1 MTDPTSFYRSRM
13 KLLASVVLGTSLLLG
28 TAGCPNKSR
37 NESVKLSNEGTKAYG
52 QRQYETAIERY
63 LKATEQWRENHVAWY
78 GLAGAYIGKGD
89 WAKASDAMQNAVQIA
104 PEQAM
109 YNMVY
114 GYSLYN
120 KAIETARE
128 DQARRENKKPE
139 EVQPDL
145 TVVNFEKAQQNLQK
159 AVELN
164 PDLWR
169 AHYYLGRIYR
179 DTGKAK
185 EAAEAL
191 NKALSY
197 GPTDSA
203 PWIALTELYRRWD
216 YSDQAI
222 AVATQATAVVPAGDN
237 NYADLWYVLGMG
249 YDDKRLDDKAI
260 EAFTKAIDI
269 KRDHAKSKF
278 QRGQAYFRKG
288 DYSNAKKDLEEF
300 SKQGGASVEFA
311 KQQASKMLLD
321 IAAKS
326 AMNNPGAGGGGA
338 EKPEGKMTPEQML
351 EDAKK
356 KKGK

>member
-13 KLLASVVLGTSLLLG
+13 KLLASVVLGASLLVG

-37 NESVKLSNEGTKAYG
+37 NDSVKLSNEGTKAYG
-52 QRQYETAIERY
+52 QKQYETAIERY
-63 LKATEQWRENHVAWY
+63 LKATEAWRENHVAWY

-89 WAKASDAMQNAVQIA
+89 WAKAADAMQNAVQVA

-120 KAIETARE
+120 KAIEQARE

-139 EVQPDL
+139 EVAPDL
-145 TVVNFEKAQQNLQK
+145 SVVNFEKAQQYLAK

-179 DTGKAK
+179 DTGKSK
-185 EAAEAL
+185 EAAEEL

-197 GPTDSA
+197 GPTDAA

-216 YSDQAI
+216 YTDQAI
-222 AVATQATAVVPAGDN
+222 QVAQQSTAVVPSGDN
-237 NYADLWYVLGMG
+237 VYSDLWYEVGMG

-260 EAFTKAIDI
+260 EAFTKAIEA
-269 KRDHAKSKF
+269 KRDHAKAKF

-288 DYSNAKKDLEEF
+288 DYTNAKKDLEEF

-321 IAAKS
+321 IAAKN
-326 AMNNPGAGGGGA
+326 AMQNNTPPSEKQSPEDVVKGG
-338 EKPEGKMTPEQML
+338 
-351 EDAKK
+351 
-356 KKGK
+356 KKGG